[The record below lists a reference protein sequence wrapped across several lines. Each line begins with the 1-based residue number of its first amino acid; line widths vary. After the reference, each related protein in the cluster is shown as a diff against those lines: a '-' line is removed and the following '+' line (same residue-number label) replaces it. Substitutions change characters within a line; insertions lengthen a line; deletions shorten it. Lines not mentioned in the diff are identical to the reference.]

1 MNLKVSPFSSMLE
14 AEDETSGKGDF
25 SSKNSTESS
34 VTTRGRNSTEST
46 KTSKSNESMN
56 TTIIAT
62 SNEREPVSTML
73 RRRCDKCSDDSVTSP
88 SESYNYIGQIKPIV
102 SECCITDTN
111 TVILCGEVT
120 NENASSTISP
130 CGVEVAMQYLT
141 KTKTNTFYETE
152 CVQILDSIPLDSDDI
167 QEEDID
173 YFMIR

>member
-1 MNLKVSPFSSMLE
+1 MST
-14 AEDETSGKGDF
+14 TS
-25 SSKNSTESS
+25 T
-34 VTTRGRNSTEST
+34 
-46 KTSKSNESMN
+46 
-56 TTIIAT
+56 AT
-62 SNEREPVSTML
+62 SNEREPVSTIL
-73 RRRCDKCSDDSVTSP
+73 RCRCDKCSDSVAP
-88 SESYNYIGQIKPIV
+88 LSESYNYIGQIKPIV

-152 CVQILDSIPLDSDDI
+152 CVQILDCIPLDSDDI